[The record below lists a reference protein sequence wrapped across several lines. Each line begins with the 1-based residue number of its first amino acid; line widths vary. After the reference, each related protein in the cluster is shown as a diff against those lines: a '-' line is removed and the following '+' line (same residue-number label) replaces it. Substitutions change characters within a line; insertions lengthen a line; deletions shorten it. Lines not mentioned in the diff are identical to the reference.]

1 MGRPDPVASGTARRS
16 RFSSTFT
23 GTILARKR
31 ESRPAAP
38 DFGLAAWIGEIRIVG
53 LSPMTEHFRGRL
65 EVFGLADLLQW
76 MELNRRT
83 GRLTLWQGRDRR
95 IVDWRDG
102 QIIYVSGSLPRH
114 RLGR

>member
-1 MGRPDPVASGTARRS
+1 MGTPDPVVSGTARRS
-16 RFSSTFT
+16 RFSSPFT

-31 ESRPAAP
+31 ISRAAAP
-38 DFGLAAWIGEIRIVG
+38 DSSLAAGIGEIRMVD
-53 LSPMTEHFRGRL
+53 LSPMTEPFRGRL

-83 GRLTLWQGRDRR
+83 GRLILWQGRDRR

-114 RLGR
+114 R